1 MNENRRTQPQL
12 WKQFR
17 WLGMLVLA
25 VCLLWCNA
33 ARVKAE
39 DIVIQCGDNCYG
51 TLTDT
56 GVLTI
61 SGTGKMWDWTEDT
74 YYESEFY
81 KHREDIFQVVI
92 GDGITR
98 IGGMAFGAPIEGYEY
113 LRSVTIGKGV
123 KEIGADAFSAAS
135 GLRSIDIPAN
145 VETIEIGAFYTSG
158 LQEVTLHEGLK
169 TIGQAAFYETSLKAV
184 ELPDGLDSVEKL
196 AFYYTDQLDLV
207 VPEHIRIIKKNAFE
221 YVNATFKSKDVI
233 IEDEAFHCSEAYV
246 LYPNSYFKVPH
257 GSTAEAY
264 AKKFDVK
271 FEYTDEEPE
280 TEPETEPV
288 HSYNLHFNPCG
299 GKVGTK
305 DKTVQEGAKA
315 GSLPTPTRTNYTF
328 LGWYTARTG
337 GTKYDSSTVMPAKN
351 ITLYAHW
358 EKLSVG
364 RCSRPTVTNVKTRK
378 AIIKIK
384 PVKDAKGY
392 EYAWSLRKDMK
403 KAKTKT
409 IHGTKLTISRLTKN
423 KTYYVRVRA
432 YRNGANGK
440 KIYGKWSDI
449 RTIKI
454 KK

>member
-1 MNENRRTQPQL
+1 MNQNRKTQPQL
-12 WKQFR
+12 WRKFQ

-33 ARVKAE
+33 AKVKAE

-51 TLTDT
+51 TLTEDGT
-56 GVLTI
+56 LTI
-61 SGTGKMWDWTEDT
+61 SGTGAMWDWSEDSF
-74 YYESEFY
+74 YNSEFY
-81 KHREDIFQVVI
+81 KHKEDIFQVVI

-135 GLRSIDIPAN
+135 GLRLIDIPAN

-169 TIGQAAFYETSLKAV
+169 TIGQAAFWGVTLK
-184 ELPDGLDSVEKL
+184 EIKLPDSLETIEAWAFDEIESLEVVIPKNVKL
-196 AFYYTDQLDLV
+196 
-207 VPEHIRIIKKNAFE
+207 IKKGAFF
-221 YVNATFKSKDVI
+221 YPKVTFESKDVVL
-233 IEDEAFHCSEAYV
+233 EDGAFSYV
-246 LYPNSYFKVPH
+246 YGKTYDTNTWFRVPH
-257 GSTAEAY
+257 GSTAEEY
-264 AKKFDVK
+264 AKKNDIE
-271 FEYTDEEPE
+271 FEYTDEEP
-280 TEPETEPV
+280 V
-288 HSYNLHFNPCG
+288 RSYNLHFNPCG
-299 GKVGTK
+299 GKVGMK

-315 GSLPTPTRTNYTF
+315 GTLPTPTRTNYTF

-351 ITLYAHW
+351 VTLYAHW

-432 YRNGANGK
+432 YRNGTNGK

-449 RTIKI
+449 RTVKI